1 MKNLF
6 DIREEEKN
14 RILNLH
20 ESATKRQ
27 YITEAFENFP
37 CVAKHPNAKSIT
49 LNDGSMAYDING
61 VTYYGN
67 GRKSS
72 ANGNVSFTCNDAEFK
87 TQSNTQTPA
96 KANNGVELQKLL
108 NSKFQ
113 AGLKEDG
120 KVGPLTIAAALKAL
134 GGGESTGTQTPAT
147 GTQTPATGTQ
157 TPATGTQ
164 TPATTGTPS
173 FQVSDGNF

>member
-6 DIREEEKN
+6 NIREEEKN

-49 LNDGSMAYDING
+49 LNDGSSAYEING

-72 ANGNVSFTCNDAEFK
+72 PNGNVSFTCNDPEFK
-87 TQSNTQTPA
+87 QSNTQTPA
-96 KANNGVELQKLL
+96 KANNGIELQKLL

-113 AGLKEDG
+113 SGLKEDG
-120 KVGPLTIAAALKAL
+120 KVGPLTIAAAIKAL
-134 GGGESTGTQTPAT
+134 GGNVPTGTQTPAT

-164 TPATTGTPS
+164 TPTSS
-173 FQVSDGNF
+173 FQVNDGNF